1 MAAVAAGVVT
11 VGVQEG
17 RHGIVVAEVEV
28 VEGHRQWEWEGI
40 VVSGVHLGVQYA
52 KRHYQ

>member
-1 MAAVAAGVVT
+1 MAAVAAGVVI

-17 RHGIVVAEVEV
+17 RHGIAVAEVGV

-52 KRHYQ
+52 KRHNQ